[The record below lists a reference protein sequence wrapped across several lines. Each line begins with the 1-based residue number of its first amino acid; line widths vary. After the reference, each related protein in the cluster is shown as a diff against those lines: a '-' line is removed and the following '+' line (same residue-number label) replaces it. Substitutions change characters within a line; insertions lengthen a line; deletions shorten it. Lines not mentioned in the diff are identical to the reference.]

1 VSDYYSIQEVGG
13 AELASH
19 YPDQG
24 IISDSNWY
32 NAVLKVKTNVEGWR
46 GWLIRLHLGNQA
58 FGAVLSANSEGVR
71 VFIALDK
78 FTAFLP
84 WSELSVSAERTSLAT
99 IIRLSPAAVPSLTLV
114 CHLDDEA
121 ANDLLRHTGVQL
133 HPRIPPR
140 RPGWEADNPWL
151 FALIV
156 FSVAFVFL
164 VTWFLMRA
172 IRRCPGRSTC

>member
-1 VSDYYSIQEVGG
+1 MSDYYSIQEVGG
-13 AELASH
+13 TELARH
-19 YPDQG
+19 YPDRG
-24 IISDSNWY
+24 VISDSNWY
-32 NAVLKVKTNVEGWR
+32 NAVLKVKTRVEGWW
-46 GWLIRLHLGNQA
+46 GWLRHLGNQT
-58 FGAVLSANSEGVR
+58 FGAILSANSEGLR
-71 VFIALDK
+71 VFVALDN

-84 WSELSVSAERTSLAT
+84 WSELSVSGERTLPAT

-172 IRRCPGRSTC
+172 M